1 MITIKNYLG
10 GYYYFTCDEVE
21 IHGKDI
27 YLIEGK
33 HTVTGNL
40 PSEGDI
46 KDGLIKMILFTNPEN
61 VKVDGQ
67 EYNPMPVL
75 KLTTNSKFNENL
87 LSKSKHRLFNL
98 LKEEAKYNKF
108 RIKIND
114 SFIV

>member
-10 GYYYFTCDEVE
+10 GYYFTCDEVE

-46 KDGLIKMILFTNPEN
+46 KDGLIKMMLFTNLEN

-67 EYNPMPVL
+67 EYNPMTVL
-75 KLTTNSKFNENL
+75 KLTTNSRFNENL
-87 LSKSKHRLFNL
+87 LSKLKRRLFNL

-108 RIKIND
+108 GIKIND